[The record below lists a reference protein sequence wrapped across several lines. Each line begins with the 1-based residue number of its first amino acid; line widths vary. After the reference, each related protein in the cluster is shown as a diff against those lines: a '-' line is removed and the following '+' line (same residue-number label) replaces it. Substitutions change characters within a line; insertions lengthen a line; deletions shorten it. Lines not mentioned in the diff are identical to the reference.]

1 MYLRAMIYPVD
12 FESKIGFDE
21 VKGRLTAYCLSSL
34 GRELV
39 DNLAFSDKILHIR
52 TKLKQV
58 NELHRLLQENEHFPL
73 QYFFDMREAVSRLK
87 AEGAYLTEKELFD
100 LRRSMDTIAHMV
112 TFLNKR
118 VDNSQSASNGEHD
131 ADFHDGVN
139 FHDDVCEADTE
150 PASFSN
156 DQAYNDETKEVMGH
170 HDTRKDDDGQG
181 CDDYI
186 SYGIPLARNSSDDGH
201 TCKSR
206 HADHVVVSFHEF
218 PPAEMTSGDEQEDAG
233 GDNPLKDDSAS
244 TYLYPNLQRLTVQI
258 RTFPELVRAIDRIID
273 DGGRMRDD
281 ASLLLAQLRKDLF
294 QAESSV
300 SRTLHNILRAAQREG
315 LVDKDAAPTM
325 RDGRLVIPV
334 APAQKRKMKGIVHD
348 ESASGKTIFIEPAE
362 VVETNNRIRE
372 LEMDIRREIIRILK
386 DVSGTLRP
394 FVTDIVSSYRLP
406 AVIDFIQAKLKF
418 ADSIGAIVPQVVK
431 SPLID
436 WVEAVHP
443 LLKLSLE
450 KQGKEVVPLDIMLNK
465 DKRILIISGPNAG
478 GKSVCLKTVGLLQYM
493 VQCGLPITL
502 SEHSKVGIFSHIMI
516 DIGDEQSIEND
527 LSTYSSH
534 LLNMKHMIRR
544 AVPGA
549 LLLIDEFG
557 SGTEPM
563 IGGAIAEAVLKQFC
577 QKGAFGI
584 ITTHYQ
590 NLKHFAD
597 SHPMIENGAMLYD
610 RHQMQALFKLEMGRP
625 GSSFAIEIARK
636 TGLPEAV
643 IQDASSLVG
652 SEYIM
657 SDKYLQDIVRDK
669 RYWEAKRD
677 NIHRRE
683 KDLEKR
689 IALFESQVEEL
700 QNRRKEI
707 LAKAKEQAEELMQE
721 SNRRIENAIKEIRE
735 KQAEKEETKRI
746 REELQSFRNEV
757 LRVEDNKTDKLIEAK
772 MRQIERRRQR
782 KEQKKPERLKA
793 GEGTLPQVVTQHE
806 TKTRNESPLAVG
818 DSVRIKGLSSVGV
831 IESTTGKHAVVIFG
845 DVRTKIKLD
854 KLERGKPSH
863 TPSSDIH
870 ASISRTTREA
880 IDKKKLNFKQDLD
893 VRGMR
898 GDESLT
904 AVSYFIDDAILVGV
918 NRVRIL
924 HGTGN
929 GILRRL
935 IRDYLSTIPKVT
947 GFRDEDIRFG
957 GAGITVVDLF

>member
-1 MYLRAMIYPVD
+1 MIYPVD

-21 VKGRLTAYCLSSL
+21 VKGRLTTYCMSSL

-39 DNLAFSDKILHIR
+39 DNLAFSDNILHIR
-52 TKLKQV
+52 TKLEQV
-58 NELHRLLQENEHFPL
+58 NEVHRLLQENEQFPL
-73 QYFFDMREAVSRLK
+73 QHFFDMREAVSRLK
-87 AEGAYLTEKELFD
+87 AEGAYLNEKELFD

-112 TFLNKR
+112 FFLNKK
-118 VDNSQSASNGEHD
+118 VDNSHSGRIYD
-131 ADFHDGVN
+131 TDFYDGVI

-150 PASFSN
+150 PVSFSN
-156 DQAYNDETKEVMGH
+156 YQAYNDGTKEVVGH
-170 HDTRKDDDGQG
+170 HDTKKGDDGQRY
-181 CDDYI
+181 DDYI
-186 SYGIPLARNSSDDGH
+186 LYGIPLARNNSDDGH

-206 HADHVVVSFHEF
+206 RADHVVASFHKF
-218 PPAEMTSGDEQEDAG
+218 PLPEMTSGDEQEDIG
-233 GDNPLKDDSAS
+233 GDNPPKDDSAS

-300 SRTLHNILRAAQREG
+300 SRTLHNILLAAQRDG
-315 LVDKDAAPTM
+315 LVEKDATPTL

-386 DVSGTLRP
+386 EISGTLRP

-418 ADSIGAIVPQVVK
+418 ADSIGAIIPQVVK

-450 KQGKEVVPLDIMLNK
+450 KQGKEVVPLDIALREN
-465 DKRILIISGPNAG
+465 KRILIISGPNAG

-493 VQCGLPITL
+493 IQCGLPVTL
-502 SEHSKVGIFSHIMI
+502 SEHSKVGIFRHIMI

-544 AVPGA
+544 ADPGA

-557 SGTEPM
+557 NGTEPM

-610 RHQMQALFKLEMGRP
+610 RHQMQALFKLEIGRP

-689 IALFESQVEEL
+689 IARFESQVEDL
-700 QNRRKEI
+700 QNKRKEI
-707 LAKAKEQAEELMQE
+707 LAKAREQAEELMKE
-721 SNRRIENAIKEIRE
+721 SNRRIENVIKEIKE

-746 REELQSFRNEV
+746 REELHTFRNEV
-757 LRVEDNKTDKLIEAK
+757 LNGEDNKNDKLIEAK

-782 KEQKKPERLKA
+782 KEQKKAEILKA
-793 GEGTLPQVVTQHE
+793 GESALRPSE
-806 TKTRNESPLAVG
+806 TPPTAKAVHESPLAVG
-818 DSVRIKGLSSVGV
+818 CSVRIKGLPSVGV
-831 IESTTGKHAVVIFG
+831 IDSLTGEHAFVIFG
-845 DVRTKIKLD
+845 DVRTKIKPD
-854 KLERGKPSH
+854 KLERCMPSR
-863 TPSSDIH
+863 TSSSGTH
-870 ASISRTTREA
+870 ATVSRTTHEA
-880 IDKKKLNFKQDLD
+880 IDKKKLNFKQDID

-898 GDESLT
+898 GDETLT

-918 NRVRIL
+918 SRVRIL

-947 GFRDEDIRFG
+947 SFRDEDIRFG
-957 GAGITVVDLF
+957 GASITVVDLS